1 MGLIMLRG
9 LLISAISS
17 WLYIP
22 GLLLVIWQTS
32 ERNLPTLLAMAGAF
46 SLIASILIFIRWR
59 TLHDT
64 PTTSLRN
71 VAQGYAE
78 VIGTAMTMPNEV
90 GPGPYYLP
98 PVVWF
103 SRPHQKSRDP
113 FLVEDEFGSCTID
126 PRKAEI
132 ITELYFRQQY
142 WYRAIFPG
150 QKVYVLGQLTT
161 VNGHQTDQQ
170 RHQVILGTLAS
181 WKKDHYEML
190 RRFDKNG
197 DGKIDQHELKLA
209 KQAAEAVVDDELD
222 YHYRQ
227 TSTHLIE
234 KPRDGRPFILSS
246 IPLEKLLQRYSRAM
260 IFHLC
265 AWPILSVIAF
275 TL

>member
-9 LLISAISS
+9 LLISSISS

-103 SRPHQKSRDP
+103 SRPYQKSSEQ
-113 FLVEDEFGSCTID
+113 FLVEDEFGSCIID

-209 KQAAEAVVDDELD
+209 KQAAEAIVDDELD
-222 YHYRQ
+222 YNYRQ

-265 AWPILSVIAF
+265 AWPVLSVIAF

>member
-1 MGLIMLRG
+1 MGLILLRG
-9 LLISAISS
+9 LLISSISS
-17 WLYIP
+17 WMYVPALM
-22 GLLLVIWQTS
+22 LVIWLTS
-32 ERNLPTLLAMAGAF
+32 ERNLPTLLAIAAAV
-46 SLIASILIFIRWR
+46 SLFASVLLFIRWR
-59 TLHDT
+59 TLLDT

-90 GPGPYYLP
+90 GPGPFYLP

-103 SRPHQKSRDP
+103 SRPSQQSREQ
-113 FLVEDEFGSCTID
+113 FLVEDEYGSCTID

-132 ITELYFRQQY
+132 ITELYYRQQY

-161 VNGHQTDQQ
+161 VNGHKTDNQ
-170 RHQVILGTLAS
+170 RHQVILGTLAD

-190 RRFDKNG
+190 RRFDKND
-197 DGKIDQHELKLA
+197 DGKIDDQELKLA
-209 KQAAEAVVDDELD
+209 KQAAESVVDDELD
-222 YHYRQ
+222 HSYRQ
-227 TSTHLIE
+227 SATHLIE

-246 IPLEKLLQRYSRAM
+246 IPLEKLLRRYWQA
-260 IFHLC
+260 IVFHLC
-265 AWPILSVIAF
+265 AWPILSVLAF